1 MKHVMNQKHLN
12 GFTLIEL
19 LTVVAV
25 IAVLA
30 GLALPVLGRMSDSG
44 QQAAEV
50 SAARALIAGYLS
62 HAADNNNQL
71 LPGYKKPAAG
81 TTLKDGPSGNTISN
95 SEAQQRYAWRLAPY
109 VDYDIG
115 TLLVGNARYA
125 PPDDGMYHYL
135 VSVYTAMG
143 MNTSFVGGHFGGSGL
158 LNPDNRRTPQGA
170 VVRNLHQAAKPG
182 KLIVF
187 ASASNEQDG
196 YKPGNFYVVPPKLR
210 SGSANN
216 VDFRWNEKAI
226 VACLDG
232 HVELLDRDQMNDMRR
247 WSNLAAIADDPNSSG
262 LR

>member
-1 MKHVMNQKHLN
+1 MKHAMNIKRRN
-12 GFTLIEL
+12 AFTLIEL

-30 GLALPVLGRMSDSG
+30 GLALPVLGRIVDGG

-71 LPGYKKPAAG
+71 MPGYKKPEAG
-81 TTLKDGPSGNTISN
+81 TTLKDGPDGNLISH

-109 VDYDIG
+109 LDYDIG

-135 VSVYTAMG
+135 VSVYTVMG

-158 LNPDNRRTPQGA
+158 INPSNPRTPPGA
-170 VVRNLHQAAKPG
+170 IVKNLHQAAKPG

-187 ASASNEQDG
+187 ASAAMEQDG
-196 YKPGNFYVVPPKLR
+196 YKSGNFYVLPPKLR
-210 SGSANN
+210 SGGGNN

-232 HVELLDRDQMNDMRR
+232 HVELLDREGMNDMRR
-247 WSNLAAIADDPNSSG
+247 WSNLAAIADDPDSSG